1 MAAMRHST
9 HSVIFEV
16 PYERAFAY
24 LADWRTQPEW
34 ATNFVKGVRQEGR
47 QLYMTTP
54 FGEVPIEW
62 RTDLELGIIDIV
74 FPGGSLLPT
83 RLTAMG
89 DGSLVYALTFSMPAE
104 VPDQVFREGQRGMD
118 EELLTLKRILEG

>member
-1 MAAMRHST
+1 MPTMRHST
-9 HSVIFEV
+9 HSVTLEV

-34 ATNFVKGVRQEGR
+34 ATNFVKAVRQEDS

-62 RTDLELGIIDIV
+62 RTDPRLGTIDIL
-74 FPGGSLLPT
+74 FPDGNLLPT

-89 DGSLVYALTFSMPAE
+89 DGSLVYTFTFSMPAE
-104 VPDQVFREGQRGMD
+104 APEEAFREGQHGMD
-118 EELLTLKRILEG
+118 EELLNLKRILEG

>member
-1 MAAMRHST
+1 MATMRHST
-9 HSVIFEV
+9 HGVTLEV

-34 ATNFVKGVRQEGR
+34 ATKFVKGVRQEGR

-62 RTDLELGIIDIV
+62 RTDRELGIVDIF
-74 FPGGSLLPT
+74 FPGRSLLPT

-89 DGSLVYALTFSMPAE
+89 DGSLVYTFTFSMPAE
-104 VPDQVFREGQRGMD
+104 VPDEVFREGQRGMD

>member
-1 MAAMRHST
+1 MPTLRHST
-9 HSVIFEV
+9 HSMTLEI

-34 ATNFVKGVRQEGR
+34 ATNFVKAVRQEDS

-62 RTDLELGIIDIV
+62 RTDPRLGTIDIL
-74 FPGGSLLPT
+74 FPDGNLLPT

-89 DGSLVYALTFSMPAE
+89 DGSLVYTFTFSMPAE
-104 VPDQVFREGQRGMD
+104 ATEEAFREGQHGMD
-118 EELLTLKRILEG
+118 EELLNLKRILEG

>member
-1 MAAMRHST
+1 MAGHRSRHVRRRPVPTMQHST
-9 HSVIFEV
+9 HSVTLQV

-34 ATNFVKGVRQEGR
+34 ATNFVKGMRQEGR
-47 QLYMTTP
+47 QLFMTTP

-62 RTDLELGIIDIV
+62 RADPEPGTIDIV
-74 FPGGSLLPT
+74 FPGGRLPT

-89 DGSLVYALTFSMPAE
+89 DGSLVYTFTFSMPAD
-104 VPDQVFREGQRGMD
+104 VPNKVFRDGQ
-118 EELLTLKRILEG
+118 

>member
-1 MAAMRHST
+1 MATMRHST
-9 HSVIFEV
+9 HSVTLEV
-16 PYERAFAY
+16 PYERAFTY
-24 LADWRTQPEW
+24 IADWRTQPEW
-34 ATNFVKGVRQEGR
+34 ATNFVKGVRQEAG

-54 FGEVPIEW
+54 FGEVPVEW
-62 RTDLELGIIDIV
+62 RTNSELGTIDII

-89 DGSLVYALTFSMPAE
+89 DGSLVYTFTFSMPAE
-104 VPDQVFREGQRGMD
+104 ASDEAFRDGQRGME